1 MGEYEDRYPEAY
13 GRGEPPAQPAS
24 QQPAP
29 QQSVPQERQSPAAA
43 EPPRQARDRPL
54 FRGRLGLGAA
64 AETAPAWPHQ
74 PNERPRIIEP
84 TAPPR
89 AAGDYRG
96 LGPRGYVRS
105 PQRIYE
111 DICDRLT
118 DDPLVDASDITVSVG
133 GGEVILSGSVD
144 SQMALRQAETIA
156 QEVAGVARV
165 RNELRLRPGDGG
177 GGPSPGDEVNRAM
190 GAGRGR

>member
-13 GRGEPPAQPAS
+13 GRGATPAQPVSQQPAS
-24 QQPAP
+24 QPPAS
-29 QQSVPQERQSPAAA
+29 QQRESPAM
-43 EPPRQARDRPL
+43 EPPRQVRDRPL

-64 AETAPAWPHQ
+64 AETAPAWQHQ

-84 TAPPR
+84 TAPAR
-89 AAGDYRG
+89 AEGDYRG
-96 LGPRGYVRS
+96 IGPRGYVRS

-118 DDPLVDASDITVSVG
+118 DDPMVDASDITVSVG

-156 QEVAGVARV
+156 QEVAGVSRV
-165 RNELRLRPGDGG
+165 RNELRQRPGGG